1 MKRPVLSAAV
11 FFGLALSASAGLT
24 AGAELLGEWRVADG
38 SATIAIKKCGPAYC
52 GYVAST
58 VGPADKDYKNPNP
71 SLRNRS
77 TLGIQILFDL
87 RSAGDNVWTG
97 LTYNAQ
103 DGQTYNAKLSMNGS
117 AAMNIQGCVP
127 NGGLCGSETWA
138 RVK

>member
-1 MKRPVLSAAV
+1 MKRPVLAAAIICAV
-11 FFGLALSASAGLT
+11 ALSATAGIT

-52 GYVAST
+52 GFVAST
-58 VGPADKDYKNPNP
+58 VGPADKDYRNPDPN
-71 SLRNRS
+71 LRNRS

-87 RSAGDNVWTG
+87 KPTGDNVWTG

-103 DGQTYNAKLSMNGS
+103 DGQTYNAKLSMNGPS
-117 AAMNIQGCVP
+117 AMKIQGCVP

-138 RVK
+138 RVR